1 MEKQITKAEATRIIG
16 KHHRSDDTLLWVFA
30 AANIVITALYFFLG
44 GPFFLLIALW
54 AALWITICLIEV
66 PLVPNN
72 WHLKLTHL
80 RLCLSG
86 AALVELVKVM
96 DKDSHQYKIVRVLRI
111 LIWVMSTILIYALL
125 RFAIREVFV

>member
-1 MEKQITKAEATRIIG
+1 M
-16 KHHRSDDTLLWVFA
+16 
-30 AANIVITALYFFLG
+30 
-44 GPFFLLIALW
+44 LIALW